1 MKTKYSVPMLF
12 LSVCLIWG
20 TTWFAM
26 EVAVKTI
33 PPIMATGLRFL
44 IAAPLLVVLAKYF
57 KQPLLF
63 PKGRGHWMPVVAVF
77 YFALPFTL
85 MIFGEQYISSGLAAI
100 IFANMPIAVMLA
112 SFVFLRLKLAPH
124 QLVGLLVAVMSLSW
138 ILLNEMAIGGTSY
151 AIGMGALSVA
161 VIIHAMMYVMVQKHC
176 KDIPVLTYNAIPC
189 LLASV
194 LLLLVSG
201 SVEIADMSEFA
212 LSSLVAVGFLGAVAS
227 VGGIVAYFKLNQVST
242 PFTASLC
249 FLIFPIVA
257 LLISAVV
264 NNSGIALQSMLL
276 LVPLFMGILLS
287 KTEPALWRKGW
298 SKLTVR
304 PVKKCPACLAEE
316 LV

>member
-1 MKTKYSVPMLF
+1 MRTKYIVPMLF

-26 EVAVKTI
+26 EVAVTTI

-44 IAAPLLVVLAKYF
+44 IAAPLLVALAKYF
-57 KQPLLF
+57 EQPLLF
-63 PKGRGHWMPVVAVF
+63 PKGRGYWVPIVAVF

-100 IFANMPIAVMLA
+100 IFANMPIVVMLA
-112 SFVFLRLKLAPH
+112 SFVFLRLRLVPH
-124 QLVGLLVAVMSLSW
+124 QLLGLLLAAISLSW
-138 ILLNEMAIGGTSY
+138 ILVNEMAIGGTSY
-151 AIGMGALSVA
+151 AIGIGALSGA
-161 VIIHAMMYVMVQKHC
+161 VIIHAVMYVMVQKHC
-176 KDIPVLTYNAIPC
+176 KDIPVLTYNALPC

-194 LLLLVSG
+194 LLLFVSG
-201 SVEIADMSEFA
+201 LVESVDMSGFA
-212 LSSLVAVGFLGAVAS
+212 ISSLAAVVFLGVVAS

-249 FLIFPIVA
+249 FFIFPIVA
-257 LLISAVV
+257 LLISAAV
-264 NNSGIALQSMLL
+264 NNSGIGLQSMLL
-276 LVPLFMGILLS
+276 LAPLFMGILLS
-287 KTEPALWRKGW
+287 KAEPALWRKGW
-298 SKLTVR
+298 RKLTVR